1 MLGGASA
8 SAEYLHGEVDMPRSV
23 DIVDLVI
30 PPDQGDGGA
39 GDGDASLSLL
49 VQVQVQVHVV

>member
-49 VQVQVQVHVV
+49 VQVQVHVV